1 MEQFRLCYWVFKESK
16 LSLSFEDL
24 IERHMSSL
32 DTETIHSFKKVFSG
46 AMDNEFSK
54 IEQAQ
59 VAHDSMQFIS
69 EEHQYMHRSWIEDDA
84 IYKFS
89 VVDLAGELYILA
101 LYKKVELKHK
111 ELVSFFNLEGNVSNW
126 NGLIKV
132 LPREAK
138 NLPEFNA
145 VNELR
150 LINNAIKHEG
160 VISKQLAKNY
170 PNHGQLG
177 DELTDLSAT
186 FERIE
191 PIVCRYTKELYAILK
206 SKT

>member
-1 MEQFRLCYWVFKESK
+1 M
-16 LSLSFEDL
+16 SLSFEDL

-101 LYKKVELKHK
+101 LYKRVELKHK
-111 ELVSFFNLEGNVSNW
+111 ELVSFFNLEVGARNVSNW
-126 NGLIKV
+126 NDLIKV

-138 NLPEFNA
+138 DLPEFNA

-150 LINNAIKHEG
+150 LINNAIKHQG
-160 VISKQLAKNY
+160 VISKQLAENY

>member
-1 MEQFRLCYWVFKESK
+1 M
-16 LSLSFEDL
+16 SLSFEDL

-101 LYKKVELKHK
+101 LYKRVELKHK
-111 ELVSFFNLEGNVSNW
+111 ELISFFNLEVGARNVSNW
-126 NGLIKV
+126 NDLIKV

-138 NLPEFNA
+138 DLPEFNA

-150 LINNAIKHEG
+150 LINNAIKHQG
-160 VISKQLAKNY
+160 VISKQLAENY

-177 DELTDLSAT
+177 DELTNLSAT

-191 PIVCRYTKELYAILK
+191 PIVCRYTEELYAILK

>member
-1 MEQFRLCYWVFKESK
+1 

-101 LYKKVELKHK
+101 LYKRVELKHK
-111 ELVSFFNLEGNVSNW
+111 ELVSFFNLEVGARNVSNW
-126 NGLIKV
+126 NDLIKV

-138 NLPEFNA
+138 DLPEFNA

-150 LINNAIKHEG
+150 LINNAIKHQG
-160 VISKQLAKNY
+160 VISKQLAENY